1 MPKFDIYNVYD
12 LRLCKYNDDGD
23 MELHPNG
30 QPKLYNYVSDGLSD
44 VYYDEMYNLNE
55 DIDKEEYRN
64 WVEAI
69 PMEDKPIDRAN
80 LTTLLRQV
88 EIDLTNAKHNCENY
102 DLSKDIRWALESLE
116 KAIQIVDK
124 DEEVCNA

>member
-1 MPKFDIYNVYD
+1 MPEFDIYNVYD

-44 VYYDEMYNLNE
+44 VYYNEMYYLNE

-80 LTTLLRQV
+80 LTTLLRRV

-102 DLSKDIRWALESLE
+102 DLSKDIRWALEALTE
-116 KAIQIVDK
+116 AIQIVDT
-124 DEEVCNA
+124 DEEARNA

>member
-12 LRLCKYNDDGD
+12 LRLCKYNEDGD

-44 VYYDEMYNLNE
+44 VYYNEMYNLNE

-80 LTTLLRQV
+80 LTTLLRRV
-88 EIDLTNAKHNCENY
+88 EIDLVSIKHNCYDY
-102 DLSKDIRWALESLE
+102 DLSKDVDCALYNLTQ
-116 KAIQIVDK
+116 AIQVVDK